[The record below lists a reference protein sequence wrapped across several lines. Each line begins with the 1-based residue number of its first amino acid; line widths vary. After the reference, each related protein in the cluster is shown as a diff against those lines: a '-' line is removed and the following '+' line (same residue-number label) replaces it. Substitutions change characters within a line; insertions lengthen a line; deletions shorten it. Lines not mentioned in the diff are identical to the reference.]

1 MAQYLRKL
9 ATFEEKLDLS
19 FSSNILLT
27 PLLIPVKRDL
37 LPSFDIFGFKAHM
50 WCTHT
55 HTHTHTHVGVG
66 VGVDNIDVKFQIV
79 SFF

>member
-50 WCTHT
+50 WCAHTHTHIHT
-55 HTHTHTHVGVG
+55 HTHTAC
-66 VGVDNIDVKFQIV
+66 
-79 SFF
+79 